1 MATGTVS
8 SVTGDVFQQ
17 IATTTVTSGSEV
29 NFTSISGYKT
39 LMVVFNRATLAAGNG
54 LWLEF
59 NGDTANNYGYT
70 TFNGTATNSYF
81 YACVLTAASGADI
94 YSGNAV
100 IKDVNNTSIVKTVES
115 TTNANSNGSA
125 GRGSGTWNS
134 TAAITSVKIYTFS
147 TFTAGAFTLYGIAA

>member
-100 IKDVNNTSIVKTVES
+100 IKDVNNTSIV
-115 TTNANSNGSA
+115 
-125 GRGSGTWNS
+125 
-134 TAAITSVKIYTFS
+134 
-147 TFTAGAFTLYGIAA
+147 